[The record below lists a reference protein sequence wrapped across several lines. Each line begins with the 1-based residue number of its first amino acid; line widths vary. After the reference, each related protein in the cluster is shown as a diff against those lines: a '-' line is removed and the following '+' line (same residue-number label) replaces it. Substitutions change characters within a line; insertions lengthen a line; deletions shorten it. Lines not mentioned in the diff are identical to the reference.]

1 MLPTIDFFG
10 NQISRL
16 IVGGNPFSGH
26 TYIPDE
32 VSSEEMLDYY
42 TAENTL
48 KALFEAEELGYSTF
62 LTSSDNFLLRVIRQY
77 RNEGGKMNWIAQTYP
92 AVLFATNVNQIMKC
106 DPIAIFHQG
115 TMTDTFYEAGDI
127 AQLRENIKI
136 IRDSGK
142 PTGMSTHVP
151 EVIQR
156 AEEEDWGIDFYM
168 ACVHNMRKHHPNHVS
183 SFITGKRSVFEFYA
197 EDRALMFDTIK
208 QTKKPCIAFK
218 ILSGGHLCNTKE
230 QIEEAFRETYSNIKP
245 YDAAVVGIY
254 QGRKNQLAENAEIV
268 KRILDQ

>member
-106 DPIAIFHQG
+106 DSIAIFHQG
-115 TMTDTFYEAGDI
+115 
-127 AQLRENIKI
+127 Q
-136 IRDSGK
+136 
-142 PTGMSTHVP
+142 
-151 EVIQR
+151 
-156 AEEEDWGIDFYM
+156 
-168 ACVHNMRKHHPNHVS
+168 
-183 SFITGKRSVFEFYA
+183 
-197 EDRALMFDTIK
+197 
-208 QTKKPCIAFK
+208 
-218 ILSGGHLCNTKE
+218 
-230 QIEEAFRETYSNIKP
+230 
-245 YDAAVVGIY
+245 
-254 QGRKNQLAENAEIV
+254 
-268 KRILDQ
+268 